1 MEIGY
6 DTLKAGPNLMYSSL
20 SRRFGAWLIDGLI
33 LGTMS
38 VIIFHILPFVGWI
51 VVWFFYAPIFESSEI
66 RATPGKH
73 LMGIQV
79 ADLMGRRISF
89 RAALIRNVMK
99 IVSTAILFFGYVFA
113 LFSDR
118 KQTLHDLLADT
129 VVVYGR
135 SEVALA
141 DAWTESTKELFR
153 AGQNAVSPASQTE
166 GGASPSRDTSSEAK
180 SAGAASVGNIA
191 DQLERIQSLRDRG
204 ALTQDEF
211 EAAKRKI
218 LG

>member
-6 DTLKAGPNLMYSSL
+6 DSSSANSALMYSSL
-20 SRRFGAWLIDGLI
+20 TRRLGAWLIDGLI
-33 LGTMS
+33 LGVMS
-38 VIIFHILPFVGWI
+38 VIIFQILPFVGGV
-51 VVWFFYAPIFESSEI
+51 VVWFFYAPIFECSEI

-89 RAALIRNVMK
+89 RASLVRNVMK
-99 IVSTAILFFGYVFA
+99 IVSTAILFIGYFFA

-118 KQTLHDLLADT
+118 KQTLHDLFADT

-135 SEVALA
+135 SEVPIA
-141 DAWTESTKELFR
+141 DAWTAATKELFR
-153 AGQNAVSPASQTE
+153 AGQNAVGPTSGE
-166 GGASPSRDTSSEAK
+166 ASPNS
-180 SAGAASVGNIA
+180 GNIA
-191 DQLERIQSLRDRG
+191 EQLERLQALHDRG
-204 ALTQDEF
+204 VLTQDEF

-218 LG
+218 LS